1 MLDLNKRLED
11 AGARRD
17 KAVEALD
24 DPNEHG
30 TRNAVIY
37 LIENL
42 TILIDGMEYLAEEEN
57 NERR

>member
-24 DPNEHG
+24 DPNEHD

-37 LIENL
+37 LIESL